1 VIACFD
7 RAIGDFLVSKRFP
20 ANLHDA
26 IEYAM
31 LGGGKRL
38 RPALAWFSSLA
49 CGGTGEDAI
58 RAGIAVECIHAFS
71 LVHDDLPALD
81 NDNLRRGRPT
91 LHIQTN
97 EPMAI
102 LAGDAMLSLAYE
114 AVLDQNDPGL
124 SMALTGELATGT
136 RAMIVGQVYDTL
148 GGLPSEANPEEQIR
162 LIHQNKTGALLTAS
176 CRMGAM
182 CGGASEQQLG
192 MITSYARAIGLQFQ
206 VVDDLLDI
214 EGCSTE
220 VGKAVGKDAQAGKLT
235 YPGLLGVERSRAI
248 VEELAQQ
255 ANRALSQL
263 AGCNDGSIEGTIE
276 PLRAM
281 GEKLTTRRQ

>member
-1 VIACFD
+1 
-7 RAIGDFLVSKRFP
+7 
-20 ANLHDA
+20 
-26 IEYAM
+26 M

-81 NDNLRRGRPT
+81 NDDVRRGRPT
-91 LHIQTN
+91 LHIHTN

-114 AVLDQNDPGL
+114 AVLDQDEPGL

-182 CGGASEQQLG
+182 CGGASEQQLAL
-192 MITSYARAIGLQFQ
+192 ITSYARAIGLQFQ

-214 EGCSTE
+214 EGCSIE

-235 YPGLLGVERSRAI
+235 YPGLLGVDRSREI
-248 VEELAQQ
+248 VAELAKQ
-255 ANRALSQL
+255 ANQALGEL
-263 AGCNDGSIEGTIE
+263 AGCTDGSTAGTIE
-276 PLRAM
+276 PLRAL
-281 GEKLTTRRQ
+281 GEMLTTRRQ